1 MRTRFMLLLFVLLI
15 ASCFAVPLRL
25 SSEVGIHT
33 DAWKTRMEGFTKE
46 TGIEVDIQQF
56 PYANYLDQLMLGYTS
71 GRVEIDVPYISML
84 WYPALSIANYI
95 YPISDIPGYEKIN
108 EADIPGIR
116 TQSLM
121 AKRTLFPT

>member
-1 MRTRFMLLLFVLLI
+1 MRTRFMMILLFVLLMV
-15 ASCFAVPLRL
+15 SCLAAPLRL
-25 SSEVGIHT
+25 SSE
-33 DAWKTRMEGFTKE
+33 
-46 TGIEVDIQQF
+46 EVEIQQF

-116 TQSLM
+116 N
-121 AKRTLFPT
+121 AKLNGKTYIIPYMNEL